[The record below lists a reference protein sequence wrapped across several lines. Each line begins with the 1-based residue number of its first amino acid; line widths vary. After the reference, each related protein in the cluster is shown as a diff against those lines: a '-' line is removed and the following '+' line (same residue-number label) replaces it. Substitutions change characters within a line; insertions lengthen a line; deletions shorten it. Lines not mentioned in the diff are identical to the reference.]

1 MVRSAARLQA
11 DPARRQLGEEL
22 RHRTAPKLRAQ
33 HRRFG
38 LVDPMHLKDMLGG
51 VQTNPDNP
59 HRTAPLLD
67 CTITAWHYRCRRGPS
82 TPTLFSRLGSGSVGP
97 AFAGTTVLCKWRGID
112 LACALDA
119 ILREEHHART
129 PAGPQ
134 PDRHPRT
141 TARDAGGG
149 ARDRAARLCRDLG
162 VELVRQH

>member
-33 HRRFG
+33 HRCFG

-67 CTITAWHYRCRRGPS
+67 CTITAWHYRCRRGASPPTFFRWFWADLWVAAFPPDQVRPADRS
-82 TPTLFSRLGSGSVGP
+82 TVRFPAVFGSP
-97 AFAGTTVLCKWRGID
+97 
-112 LACALDA
+112 LD
-119 ILREEHHART
+119 
-129 PAGPQ
+129 
-134 PDRHPRT
+134 
-141 TARDAGGG
+141 
-149 ARDRAARLCRDLG
+149 
-162 VELVRQH
+162 